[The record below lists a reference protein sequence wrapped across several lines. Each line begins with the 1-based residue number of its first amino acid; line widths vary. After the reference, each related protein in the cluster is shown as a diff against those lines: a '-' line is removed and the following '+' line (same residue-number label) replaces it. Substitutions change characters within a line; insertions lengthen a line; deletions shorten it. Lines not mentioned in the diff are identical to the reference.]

1 MPPKARDNA
10 ERDQTFRADL
20 LRWSGS
26 AAMVLFG
33 LLASAYLAW
42 IALSAVNFF
51 YPGLYAHLEIDAHIE
66 RFGPENRYREGF
78 EATTDAQR
86 IALFSRIV
94 EAINNDGR
102 GLAALSYRPGGDGD
116 PVPLLRPPEI
126 EHLRLV
132 GAMVTDLRRVGL
144 VALAL
149 FAATVAVLA
158 YARVQPTRMLRFAG
172 IAIGIG
178 AAGALV
184 FASFD
189 VTDTGWFARL
199 HDWAFPPDH
208 QWFFYY
214 QDSLMTTLMKAPDL
228 FGPMAIA
235 LAGTTMAIYL
245 LLLAGARRLLIH
257 RGSNQA

>member
-1 MPPKARDNA
+1 
-10 ERDQTFRADL
+10 
-20 LRWSGS
+20 
-26 AAMVLFG
+26 MVLFG
-33 LLASAYLAW
+33 LPAAAYLAW
-42 IALSAVNFF
+42 IALSAVDFL
-51 YPGLYAHLEIDAHIE
+51 YPWLYTQLEISAHIE

-78 EATTDAQR
+78 ELTTDAQR
-86 IALFSRIV
+86 IALFGRIV

-102 GLAALSYRPGGDGD
+102 GLAALSYRPGDNAASI
-116 PVPLLRPPEI
+116 PLLRPPEI

-132 GAMVTDLRRVGL
+132 GAMVTDLRCAGL
-144 VALAL
+144 VALVL
-149 FAATVAVLA
+149 FAATVGILA
-158 YARVQPTRMLRFAG
+158 YTRVQPTRMLRVAG
-172 IAIGIG
+172 IAFGIG
-178 AAGALV
+178 TAGTLV

-189 VTDTGWFARL
+189 VTESGWFARL

-235 LAGTTMAIYL
+235 LAGVTVAIYL

-257 RGSNQA
+257 RGSNQP